1 MAIAYSTTQQPC
13 YRARAKLGHIH
24 PLIKLKS
31 LPRTEYLQWMS
42 QHENH
47 CVEMLSRYL
56 ASTTMHYAVLS
67 NVLQSTN
74 SNITEL
80 DILNMCTYVDPW
92 CSQHQDN
99 GV

>member
-56 ASTTMHYAVLS
+56 ASTTILFYQMYY
-67 NVLQSTN
+67 NLQIPTLQN
-74 SNITEL
+74 
-80 DILNMCTYVDPW
+80 
-92 CSQHQDN
+92 
-99 GV
+99 